1 MKMKRML
8 KKTIFIFFIV
18 IAALFFY
25 KVLFKVEV
33 AATELTSK
41 EAAIN
46 VNSPPASS
54 TEKVLEGRK
63 IVLDAGH
70 GGRDVGATGQS
81 GLEEKEVT
89 LHTIQNI
96 EKLLLEKTG
105 AEVILTRDEDESLSL
120 AERAKISNDHNADLF
135 ISIHY
140 DAFESSDVSGITTY
154 YGDEKNQ
161 QLANLIHGKIFE
173 QDMEARDRG
182 VTTGEY
188 HVLRENESPS
198 ILLELGFISN
208 KEDEQRM
215 QSLEFQTN
223 TANLIAEGIVE
234 YLSKS

>member
-1 MKMKRML
+1 MR
-8 KKTIFIFFIV
+8 KTIFIFLIA

-33 AATELTSK
+33 TATEITTELISK

-46 VNSPPASS
+46 VNNPSSSS
-54 TEKVLEGRK
+54 TEKVLEGKK

-81 GLEEKEVT
+81 GLEEKEIT

-96 EKLLLEKTG
+96 KKLLLEKTG

-154 YGDEKNQ
+154 YGDDKHQ
-161 QLANLIHGKIFE
+161 QLANLIHEKIFE
-173 QDMEARDRG
+173 QDMEVRDRG
-182 VTTGEY
+182 VTTGDY

-234 YLSKS
+234 YLSQY